1 MNPDVTRTPLVRVVA
16 YLAGST
22 KARRV
27 RKAGGV
33 RRGSMGSTMVPSA

>member
-1 MNPDVTRTPLVRVVA
+1 MSSGRLI
-16 YLAGST
+16 GST
-22 KARRV
+22 KASRV